1 MSKRIEFQNLEFW
14 LRGSLKSFE
23 SIRVEDGIWVDE
35 FSVNESVEVVDAKGS
50 WGLPLLTELDADFM
64 EPGSEEV
71 YNLKKGQEA
80 MLRGGFGSV
89 LLSPTNQPVLDD
101 AALAEWYNSRI
112 EKLDIDINLAGA
124 ISRGGE
130 MKVLSE
136 IYEMKSEGVDY
147 LSSGLVELP
156 KISFLRSLMEY
167 STGVCKRLFIYP
179 FAKEFAGPHNIHEG
193 WIAER
198 FGLRGIPEE
207 AETVG
212 VYKVLSLA
220 KLTQCKIHLLHI
232 TAVKS
237 IEIIEEFR
245 SEGVDVTF
253 DVSLMNILHSV
264 EDLKDELKTVFHVT
278 PPLRPLEWKRAL
290 IKKMKSGSVNALSC
304 VHRPILSENKVEFFE
319 ASYPGIVGLET
330 AFAASLVMGFSLS
343 EVLKL
348 WVNGPKKVLGQD
360 YNEFEKGKKIE
371 FFLFS
376 PDTEKVWKRKDFVG
390 SVSNS
395 PFLNVSLKG
404 VVLGSFKNSSY
415 HLA

>member
-1 MSKRIEFQNLEFW
+1 MIKSYEFQNVELW
-14 LRGSLKSFE
+14 IDNALQNFE
-23 SIRVEDGIWVDE
+23 SIKVENGIWVDE
-35 FSVNESVEVVDAKGS
+35 FSNKNNVEIIDAKGA

-89 LLSPTNQPVLDD
+89 LLSPATQSVLDD
-101 AALAEWYNSRI
+101 AALAEWYNARL
-112 EKLDIDINLAGA
+112 EKLAVDVNLAGA
-124 ISRGGE
+124 ISRNGE

-136 IYEMKSEGVDY
+136 IHEMKSEGVEY

-220 KLTQCKIHLLHI
+220 KMTQCKIHLLHI
-232 TAVKS
+232 TSVKS
-237 IEIIEEFR
+237 IEIIESFR
-245 SEGVDVTF
+245 QEGLDVTF

-264 EDLKDELKTVFHVT
+264 EDLQNELKTVFHVT
-278 PPLRPLEWKRAL
+278 PPLRPLSWKNDL
-290 IKKMKSGSVNALSC
+290 VEKIKSGSVNALSS
-304 VHRPILSENKVEFFE
+304 VHRPILAENKIEFFE
-319 ASYPGIVGLET
+319 ASYPGVVGLET
-330 AFAASLVMGFSLS
+330 AFAASLALGFSLS
-343 EVLKL
+343 EVIKL
-348 WVNGPKKVLGQD
+348 WVDGPQKILDHEAVS
-360 YNEFEKGKKIE
+360 FEKGKKLE
-371 FFLFS
+371 FFLYS
-376 PDTEKVWKRKDFVG
+376 ADTDKMWEAKDIVG

-395 PFLNVSLKG
+395 PFITKSLKG
-404 VVLGSFKNSSY
+404 VVLGSFKDSNY
-415 HLA
+415 YLA